1 MLRAA
6 RDVISRRG
14 TGLASIWRYIL
25 AGLGLA
31 ALLVGIL
38 AVVYLTAPHS
48 APGPDISRSKKTAS
62 GLFVASFEP
71 ERGVIRQGEL
81 QSWVLT
87 LKTAAGAPVEGAA
100 ITVFGGMPQHN
111 HGLPTSPQATDYLG
125 DGRYRID
132 GVKFTMSGWWQLR
145 FAISAAAGSDS
156 VVFNIVL

>member
-1 MLRAA
+1 MRQAA

-25 AGLGLA
+25 AGLGLT

-38 AVVYLTAPHS
+38 AVVYLTAPQS
-48 APGPDISRSKKTAS
+48 APGPDTSRSKKTAS
-62 GLFVASFEP
+62 GLFAANFEP
-71 ERGVIRQGEL
+71 ERGVVRHGEL
-81 QSWVLT
+81 QSWLLT

-100 ITVFGGMPQHN
+100 ITVSGGMPQHN

-125 DGRYRID
+125 EGRYRID

>member
-1 MLRAA
+1 M
-6 RDVISRRG
+6 
-14 TGLASIWRYIL
+14 ASIWRYIL

>member
-1 MLRAA
+1 M
-6 RDVISRRG
+6 
-14 TGLASIWRYIL
+14 ASIWRYIL

-48 APGPDISRSKKTAS
+48 AQGPDTSRSKRTAS

-81 QSWVLT
+81 QSWLLT

-100 ITVFGGMPQHN
+100 ITISGGMPQHN

-125 DGRYRID
+125 EGRYRID

>member
-1 MLRAA
+1 MRHAA

-14 TGLASIWRYIL
+14 AGLASIWRYIL

-38 AVVYLTAPHS
+38 AVVYLTAPRS
-48 APGPDISRSKKTAS
+48 APGPDTSRSKKTAS

-81 QSWVLT
+81 QSWLLT

-100 ITVFGGMPQHN
+100 ITVSGGMPQHN

-125 DGRYRID
+125 EGRYRID

-156 VVFNIVL
+156 LVFNIAL

>member
-1 MLRAA
+1 M
-6 RDVISRRG
+6 
-14 TGLASIWRYIL
+14 ASIWRYIL

-38 AVVYLTAPHS
+38 AVVYLTAPRS
-48 APGPDISRSKKTAS
+48 APGPDTSRSKKTAS

-81 QSWVLT
+81 QSWLLT

-100 ITVFGGMPQHN
+100 ITVSGGMPQHN

-125 DGRYRID
+125 EGRYRID

-156 VVFNIVL
+156 LVFNIAL

>member
-1 MLRAA
+1 M
-6 RDVISRRG
+6 
-14 TGLASIWRYIL
+14 ASVWRYIL

-31 ALLVGIL
+31 ALLAGIL
-38 AVVYLTAPHS
+38 AAVYLTLPQS
-48 APGPDISRSKKTAS
+48 AVGPDTSRSKKTQN

-71 ERGVIRQGEL
+71 ERGVVRQGDL

-100 ITVFGGMPQHN
+100 IAVSGGMPQHD

-132 GVKFTMSGWWQLR
+132 GIKFTMSGWWQLH
-145 FAISAAAGSDS
+145 FSISAAAGSDS
-156 VVFNIVL
+156 VAFNIVL

>member
-1 MLRAA
+1 MRQAA

-25 AGLGLA
+25 TGLGLT

-38 AVVYLTAPHS
+38 AVVYLTAPQS
-48 APGPDISRSKKTAS
+48 APGPDTSRSKKTAS

-71 ERGVIRQGEL
+71 ERGVVRHGEL
-81 QSWVLT
+81 QSWLLT

-100 ITVFGGMPQHN
+100 ITVSGGMPQHN

-125 DGRYRID
+125 EGRYRID

>member
-1 MLRAA
+1 M
-6 RDVISRRG
+6 
-14 TGLASIWRYIL
+14 ASIWRYIL

-48 APGPDISRSKKTAS
+48 AFGPDTSRSKKTAS

-81 QSWVLT
+81 QSWLLT

-100 ITVFGGMPQHN
+100 ITVSGGMPQHN

-125 DGRYRID
+125 EGRYRID

>member
-1 MLRAA
+1 MLHPA

-25 AGLGLA
+25 AGFGLA

-48 APGPDISRSKKTAS
+48 APGPDTSRSKKTAS

-81 QSWVLT
+81 QSWLLT

-100 ITVFGGMPQHN
+100 ITISGGMPQHN

-125 DGRYRID
+125 EGRYRID